1 MRCLPEP
8 EGASQVAQG
17 HDILS
22 YNEIWRRAIWNFVLG
37 TLIAVVPAVAFYSL
51 ALNYTPRQLGIL
63 LRLAVPGLLAL
74 LAVDLAT
81 LKWALI
87 PVRRALACNASE
99 SAKQKGLE
107 RLLALPVLVLPRIF
121 GPHAIIATL
130 IFNLLVVW
138 GNSHDALGI
147 PPGDFA
153 LYWLLNLT
161 VVPVGHVVFEFH
173 ATERL
178 IERPLAGLMEMHGG
192 ALPPNRLVR
201 LPIASRI
208 FLFSVLLGLAP
219 PVIGGFIAYQ
229 RSRVAG
235 LVLPAGRFLQLTAV
249 GAALAMLWLLLLALV
264 SREVGDQ
271 TRAITATLERLAAGD
286 LSAEAPVRSISEFGK
301 IAAAVNAM
309 AAGLR
314 ERQRLQQELAVA
326 RRIQQGLLPTSY
338 QSFRHFQVAA
348 VNQPCQA
355 VGGDYFDLMELDAN
369 RLAFVIADVSGKG
382 LGAALVTSLLQGAF
396 STLTLSAWRYPG
408 TDRAGIFAHVNR
420 FICIHSEVNRYATL
434 FFGILDPSGRLEF
447 LNAGHPPP
455 LLIRPGQVETSFEGE
470 SFPVGMFEEAEFK
483 ISSAALNPGDT
494 LLLFT
499 DGVTDA
505 ENPAGERF
513 GLERLQEVVAAHT
526 HCTVNELQAAVLA
539 AVEGFVRGAEQADDL
554 TLLILHN
561 PRGDGLPATL

>member
-1 MRCLPEP
+1 M
-8 EGASQVAQG
+8 
-17 HDILS
+17 
-22 YNEIWRRAIWNFVLG
+22 LG

-63 LRLAVPGLLAL
+63 LRLAVPGLLAV

-81 LKWALI
+81 LRWVLM
-87 PVRRALACNASE
+87 PVRRALAGSASK

-121 GPHAIIATL
+121 GPHAVTATL

-138 GNSHDALGI
+138 GNRHDALGI
-147 PPGDFA
+147 PPRDFA

-178 IERPLAGLMEMHGG
+178 IERPLAELVEIRGG
-192 ALPPNRLVR
+192 ALPPSRLVR

-229 RSRVAG
+229 RARAAG
-235 LVLPAGRFLQLTAV
+235 LALPAGFFFQLIAV

-271 TRAITATLERLAAGD
+271 TRAITATLGRLAAGD
-286 LSAEAPVRSISEFGK
+286 LTAEAPVRSISEFGE
-301 IAAAVNAM
+301 IAAAINGM

-326 RRIQQGLLPTSY
+326 RRIQQGLLPTS
-338 QSFRHFQVAA
+338 FRNFPHFRVAA
-348 VNQPCQA
+348 VNQPCLA
-355 VGGDYFDLMELDAN
+355 VRGDYFDLMELDSN

-396 STLTLSAWRYPG
+396 STLTLSAGRDPSA
-408 TDRAGIFAHVNR
+408 DRAGIFAHVNR
-420 FICIHSEVNRYATL
+420 FICTHSEVNRYATL
-434 FFGILDPSGRLEF
+434 FFGILDPTGRLEF

-455 LLIRPGQVETSFEGE
+455 LLIRRGRVETVFQGE
-470 SFPVGMFEEAEFK
+470 SFPVGMFEEAVFK
-483 ISSAALNPGDT
+483 ISSAALDPGDT

-505 ENPAGERF
+505 ENPEGERF
-513 GLERLQEVVAAHT
+513 GLERLQEAVAAHIT
-526 HCTVNELQAAVLA
+526 CSVNDLQVAVLA
-539 AVEGFVRGAEQADDL
+539 AVERFVRGAEPADDL

-561 PRGDGLPATL
+561 PGSDGLPVTQ